1 MFYRIRN
8 RMARRK
14 LDIAQRKILA
24 TPPLQKIESTGPT
37 VLSMIRSIDVHMY
50 LTALKSFAR
59 HCPPSRVCVLNDGT
73 LGAAELAALHEHIP
87 FVEILELGDYQSSK
101 YPTGGTWER
110 LAALATLSGE
120 GYTIQLD
127 ADTLTVGAIDEVV
140 QTAREGI
147 PFTLGSAQGTHLIGA
162 DEASRNAQSFQLEG
176 DTHIQVAAEM
186 ALGQLAGADGLRY
199 VRGCSGFTGIPVG
212 ALNVDAIAQWSARFS
227 AVLGARW
234 SEWGTEQ
241 FMSNFLI
248 ANMPGSRVLP
258 HPKYA
263 TCPPQMGSVNAFVHF
278 AGYCR
283 FEGGRYQGLS
293 QRVIEELQYQA

>member
-14 LDIAQRKILA
+14 LDLTQRKILA
-24 TPPLQKIESTGPT
+24 TPPLQKTEGTGPR
-37 VLSMIRSIDVHMY
+37 VLSMIRSMDVHMY
-50 LTALKSFAR
+50 LAALKSFAR
-59 HCPPSRVCVLNDGT
+59 HCLPSRVCVLNDGT
-73 LGAAELAALHEHIP
+73 LGAAELAVLHEHIP
-87 FVEILELGDYQSSK
+87 FVEILELSDYRSSK
-101 YPTGGTWER
+101 YPAGSCWER

-120 GYTIQLD
+120 GYAIQLD
-127 ADTLTVGAIDEVV
+127 ADTLTMASVDEVV
-140 QTAREGI
+140 QAVREGV

-162 DEASRNAQSFQLEG
+162 DEASRNAQGFQREG

-186 ALGQLAGADGLRY
+186 ALGQLAGADTLQY
-199 VRGCSGFTGIPVG
+199 VRGCAGFTGIPAG
-212 ALNVDAIAQWSARFS
+212 GLRVDTISQWSARF
-227 AVLGARW
+227 AVVLGARW

-248 ANMPGSRVLP
+248 ANMPDSRVLP

-263 TCPPQMGSVNAFVHF
+263 TCPPRMGDENAFVHF